1 MDESSPGTDQHR
13 TDQQI
18 VQRMRQG
25 DPQGFAQLLE
35 CYGGR
40 VAAYL
45 RKTFP
50 SLDEHDVQD
59 ALADA
64 VLKVAASFDSGR
76 GSLPAWFLF
85 LARQEAVAQL
95 RSAARKPILES
106 LTDANELAGWQRS
119 PLDDLVGAERW
130 AQVEEVISSLSV
142 LEQAVVEADLN
153 EGAAA
158 TAEELAGRLRTTP
171 GSVYAA
177 RRRAR
182 RKLLARCGW
191 IRDLLRER
199 GETHESG
206 E

>member
-1 MDESSPGTDQHR
+1 MDESSPGTDL
-13 TDQQI
+13 QI
-18 VQRMRQG
+18 VQQMRQG
-25 DPQGFAQLLE
+25 DPLGFARLLE

-50 SLDEHDVQD
+50 TFDEHDVQD

-64 VLKVAASFDSGR
+64 VLKVAASFDSQR

-85 LARQEAVAQL
+85 LARQEGVARL
-95 RSAARKPILES
+95 RSSGGKPTVGS
-106 LTDANELAGWQRS
+106 LAEADEPASSQRS

-130 AQVEEVISSLSV
+130 AEVEEVIGSLSV
-142 LEQAVVEADLN
+142 LEQAVVQADLN
-153 EGAAA
+153 EGGAAS
-158 TAEELAGRLRTTP
+158 AEELAVRLRTTP

-191 IRDLLRER
+191 IRDLLRVR

>member
-1 MDESSPGTDQHR
+1 MDESSPGIDL
-13 TDQQI
+13 QI

-35 CYGGR
+35 RYGVR

-50 SLDEHDVQD
+50 TFDEHDVQD

-64 VLKVAASFDSGR
+64 VLKVATSFDSGR
-76 GSLPAWFLF
+76 GSLPAWLLF
-85 LARQEAVAQL
+85 LARQQAVARL
-95 RSAARKPILES
+95 RSAASKPIVES
-106 LTDANELAGWQRS
+106 LGEGDERASRQRT

-142 LEQAVVEADLN
+142 LEQAVVDADLN
-153 EGAAA
+153 EGGAAS
-158 TAEELAGRLRTTP
+158 AEELAGRLRTTP

-191 IRDLLRER
+191 IRDLLRVR
-199 GETHESG
+199 GETHESD

>member
-1 MDESSPGTDQHR
+1 MDESSPGTDL
-13 TDQQI
+13 QI
-18 VQRMRQG
+18 VQQMRQG
-25 DPQGFAQLLE
+25 DPLGFARLLE
-35 CYGGR
+35 DYGGR

-50 SLDEHDVQD
+50 TFDEHDVQD

-64 VLKVAASFDSGR
+64 VLKVAASFDSQR

-85 LARQEAVAQL
+85 LARQEGVARL
-95 RSAARKPILES
+95 RSAGGKPTVES
-106 LTDANELAGWQRS
+106 LAESDEPASLQRS

-130 AQVEEVISSLSV
+130 AEVEEVIGSLSV
-142 LEQAVVEADLN
+142 LEQAVVQADLN
-153 EGAAA
+153 EGGAAS
-158 TAEELAGRLRTTP
+158 AEDLAVRLRTTP

-191 IRDLLRER
+191 IRDLLRVR